1 MRSLGFAEVAI
12 VVQDVAR
19 SAEFYVD
26 LLGYT
31 EAHFDTYTPPA
42 GSRNR

>member
-12 VVQDVAR
+12 VVKDVAA
-19 SAEFYVD
+19 SKKFYVD

-31 EAHFDTYTPPA
+31 EAHFDT
-42 GSRNR
+42 